1 MATLQS
7 KISKAK
13 EAGYSDEE
21 IVKYVSSLPGYE
33 TKTQK
38 AIDQGYKPDEIVSFL
53 SSQPDIKPSM
63 RKNVAAEEPKGGA
76 LAVFDALSALPKFAG
91 AEAIMALQR
100 GAKSAGGAL
109 AGAAA
114 IPERGLG
121 LAKEAGLGILQD
133 RSVGEPGATEAALRQ
148 MTGAPAGDLYF
159 GGGKLAG
166 EMAATAGI
174 PAAIARGGAKV
185 LPAAAQTPA
194 VNRLLAAI
202 ESGGLGEA
210 GGANYLQRV
219 LGGGIAGAVPGFL
232 MGGTEGASFAGGL
245 GAAIP
250 GAVGIAAPLAAP
262 LTSRVPQAV
271 GYLSEKVS
279 QFRQPEKAALAQATG
294 DKIESIIS
302 ALGTEG
308 AIVPGTQPHAGEVAA
323 KAGSTGFSALIA
335 KTFRDVP
342 EIQDILQD
350 RQATNMLARDLYNRG
365 LFQSADQAERTLLDA
380 AGKQGMETDLLGTM
394 GQRME
399 AERNILAKEAEDVAA
414 GVREPS
420 QMKVGQEIKE
430 KRSELIKDIQTKTIN
445 PLFEKAKEYPTPFDV
460 TDVKGVVD
468 DIAKQNTKF
477 AESLNPKAA
486 EIINRLQPKLASK
499 WRIDEQGNYFPE
511 TYSPPSITM
520 EDAVELN
527 KALNR
532 QLGMLSNSEIPGAG
546 QTIIGI
552 NKIKQ
557 ALNAAIKKNV
567 PEEFS
572 KAFDDANASYSSLI
586 AKPFKETEFEKLRLT
601 GTAGQPLLQPSDV
614 AERILARPEYAQQFV
629 TQMKDSPA
637 ALDAAAEGI
646 EGLFRSKAVVEG
658 RIKPDAAARF
668 LKDNKEALDI
678 LKQGGVDIE
687 SRLAGLAA
695 QGRTADLAAE
705 LAKKTREPLE
715 KFTSPEGLR
724 SGLRSKPELMDT
736 AAKYLGTEER
746 KGLSRGMLMDAFEDT
761 SDATAH
767 LMKNQKAIKKAL
779 ELGHPG
785 KSDRMFL
792 EAVNAAQLYDDVLK
806 NQKLIGDLDPA
817 ITTKQRQEK
826 IAELTKGL
834 TPQEMRDVTAIQKDL
849 ARVQRFED
857 LAKAGIAPKK
867 GIVDDLFTDLE
878 LPPVFN
884 RIVTVAKRAMQVT
897 KNKLSRIKSAE
908 LAAAFLEPKMTK
920 QLLEETRAWQA
931 ETLKKKAAATAGT
944 KKAME
949 KTAAAGRGAAR
960 AAVLGTAN
968 AMAPESNNQNAL
980 MR

>member
-1 MATLQS
+1 MPTLSEIKKDPNFINANFATKKAIFEKWSAQDPLYIEANPATQEAIRVKFGVS
-7 KISKAK
+7 ESKAAK
-13 EAGYSDEE
+13 DDGGLLTPEAQRRLAIAQQSGEIPTRMPIAEE
-21 IVKYVSSLPGYE
+21 EPTGLAALKRPAGE
-33 TKTQK
+33 
-38 AIDQGYKPDEIVSFL
+38 
-53 SSQPDIKPSM
+53 
-63 RKNVAAEEPKGGA
+63 VAAG
-76 LAVFDALSALPKFAG
+76 FFT
-91 AEAIMALQR
+91 
-100 GAKSAGGAL
+100 
-109 AGAAA
+109 GAAA
-114 IPERGLG
+114 IPETIGSSLG
-121 LAKEAGLGILQD
+121 VLEKGRTEEAFRQLMGIPQD
-133 RSVGEPGATEAALRQ
+133 SGAF
-148 MTGAPAGDLYF
+148 GA
-159 GGGKLAG
+159 GKVAG
-166 EMAATAGI
+166 EITATIGV
-174 PAAIARGGAKV
+174 PAAMARGGAKV

-202 ESGGLGEA
+202 ESGGLGKA

-262 LTSRVPQAV
+262 LTSRIPQAV

-279 QFRQPEKAALAQATG
+279 QFKQPEKAALAQATG

-399 AERNILAKEAEDVAA
+399 AEKNILAKEAEDVAA
-414 GVREPS
+414 GVREPK
-420 QMKVGQEIKE
+420 QMRVGETVRGE
-430 KRSELIKDIQTKTIN
+430 REGLIKGVTESKIT
-445 PLFEKAKEYPTPFDV
+445 PLFEKAKEYDQPFDV
-460 TDVKGVVD
+460 SNVQN
-468 DIAKQNTKF
+468 IASRVSKDNTGF
-477 AESLNPKAA
+477 AKDLDPDAA
-486 EIINRLQPKLASK
+486 AILQKLQPRLASK
-499 WRIDEQGNYFPE
+499 WKYDEQGNFIPE
-511 TYSPPSITM
+511 RFEPPSITM
-520 EDAVELN
+520 AEAIELN

-532 QLGMLSNSEIPGAG
+532 EYGRLKGSEVPGAA
-546 QTIIGI
+546 QTMRGI
-552 NKIKQ
+552 NEIKA
-557 ALNAAIKKNV
+557 ALKESIETNV
-567 PEEFS
+567 PKEFAD
-572 KAFDDANASYSSLI
+572 AFNEANKSFKQLI
-586 AKPFKETEFEKLRLT
+586 VEPFKKTEFEKMALT
-601 GTAGQPLLQPSDV
+601 GTAGQPLLQPSDI
-614 AERILARPEYAQQFV
+614 ASRIISKPEFAQQFV
-629 TQMKDSPA
+629 RQMKDSPA
-637 ALDAAAEGI
+637 GLDAAAEGI
-646 EGLFRSKAVVEG
+646 EGLFREKA
-658 RIKPDAAARF
+658 IKNGVMNPEAAAKF
-668 LKDNKEALDI
+668 LNDNKEVLGI
-678 LKQGGVDIE
+678 LKQGGLDVE
-687 SRLAGLAA
+687 SRLAGFAA

-724 SGLRSKPELMDT
+724 AGLRSKPELMD
-736 AAKYLGTEER
+736 ASAKYLGTEER

-761 SDATAH
+761 TDATAH

-779 ELGHPG
+779 ELAHPG

-867 GIVDDLFTDLE
+867 GIVDDLFAELE

-884 RIVTVAKRAMQVT
+884 RVVTVAKRAMQVT

-920 QLLEETRAWQA
+920 QLLEETKAWQA
-931 ETLKKKAAATAGT
+931 ETLKRKTAATAGT
-944 KKAME
+944 KRAME